1 MVAVWC
7 LLVWFVDCL
16 FDCFF
21 VVCVICC
28 FWVWFGVLIVM
39 ICMVALSGCWAGI
52 LWMVSGFWC
61 LCSLGVC
68 RFAVF
73 GADLVNLCCWSGCVG
88 LRLVFW

>member
-1 MVAVWC
+1 
-7 LLVWFVDCL
+7 
-16 FDCFF
+16 
-21 VVCVICC
+21 
-28 FWVWFGVLIVM
+28 M

-68 RFAVF
+68 RFVVF
-73 GADLVNLCCWSGCVG
+73 GAGLVNLCCWSGCVD